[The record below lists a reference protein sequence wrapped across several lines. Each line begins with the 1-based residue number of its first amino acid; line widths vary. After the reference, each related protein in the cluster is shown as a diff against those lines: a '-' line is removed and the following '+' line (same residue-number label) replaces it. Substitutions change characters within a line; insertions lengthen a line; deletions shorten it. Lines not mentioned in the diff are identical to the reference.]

1 MMTMASTTDS
11 VILILVCW
19 AGLIGSFTIPMVV
32 KAIVADPP
40 PSDLTPRGEGDKLT
54 AFGR

>member
-32 KAIVADPP
+32 KAIVGKDHPQ
-40 PSDLTPRGEGDKLT
+40 
-54 AFGR
+54 